1 MKSFMATAQTLDKE
15 WFVVDA
21 QDAILGRLATQ
32 VASILRG
39 KHKPTYTPHA
49 DAGDFVVVVNA
60 DKVRLTGRKMDQK
73 MYYWHTGYPGG
84 IKGRTA
90 REMLDRKPEEVLR
103 RAVKG
108 MLPKNNLGRK
118 MMSKLKIYAS
128 PEHPHQAQQPK
139 QLGVQE

>member
-1 MKSFMATAQTLDKE
+1 MKSYMAAPQSLEKE

-21 QDAILGRLATQ
+21 QGLTLGRLATRI
-32 VASILRG
+32 ASVLRG

-60 DKVRLTGRKMDQK
+60 DKVRLTGRKLDQK
-73 MYYWHTGYPGG
+73 MYYWYSGYPGG

-90 REMLDRKPEEVLR
+90 RQMLDRKPEEVLR

-118 MMSKLKIYAS
+118 LISKLKIYAAS
-128 PEHPHQAQQPK
+128 EHPHQAQQPK
-139 QLGVQE
+139 ALAL

>member
-1 MKSFMATAQTLDKE
+1 MKTYMATLETVEKE

-21 QDAILGRLATQ
+21 KGLTLGRLASRIAD
-32 VASILRG
+32 VLRG
-39 KHKPTYTPHA
+39 KHKPTFTPHT
-49 DAGDFVVVVNA
+49 DAGDFVVVVNC
-60 DKVRLTGRKMDQK
+60 DKVRLTGRKLDQK

-90 REMLDRKPEEVLR
+90 RQMLDRKPEEVLF

-108 MLPKNNLGRK
+108 MLPKNVLGRHLL
-118 MMSKLKIYAS
+118 SKLKLYPA

-139 QLGVQE
+139 PLDV

>member
-1 MKSFMATAQTLDKE
+1 MKSYMATAQTIEKE

-21 QDAILGRLATQ
+21 QGATLGRLAAQ
-32 VASILRG
+32 VASVLRG
-39 KHKPTYTPHA
+39 KHKPTYTPHV

-60 DKVRLTGRKMDQK
+60 DKVHLTGRKMDQK
-73 MYYWHTGYPGG
+73 MYYWYTGYPGG

-90 REMLDRKPEEVLR
+90 RQMLERKPEEVFR

-118 MMSKLKIYAS
+118 MMTKLKIYAS
-128 PEHPHQAQQPK
+128 PEHPHQSQQPK
-139 QLGVQE
+139 PLAVQE